1 MVYLA
6 GILYGELIMTNKWF
20 LRRIQI
26 FSKLSDKELEK
37 FLGILSE
44 KTYKD
49 GEIIFH
55 KDDPGSS
62 LFVLKSGLVKISI
75 NDKKGNEYILKIMYP
90 FDFFGEMAL
99 LDGQSRSATV
109 TSLEISTALIIKR
122 EHFISLIEKHPQIAL
137 SIMAVLSRRLRK
149 TDEKIG
155 NLRFADAYGKVAEI
169 ILDIADESGIR
180 NKSGI
185 VLNLKLSRQGLAD
198 FAGVSRETVTRILN
212 EFKKSGCIKM
222 EKGKITILNEAM
234 LRRELI

>member
-62 LFVLKSGLVKISI
+62 LFILKSGLVKISI

>member
-1 MVYLA
+1 
-6 GILYGELIMTNKWF
+6 MTNKWF

-26 FSKLSDKELEK
+26 FSKLSDKELKK

-49 GEIIFH
+49 GEVIFH

-62 LFVLKSGLVKISI
+62 LFILKSGLVKISI

-109 TSLEISTALIIKR
+109 TSLEKSAALIIKR

-137 SIMAVLSRRLRK
+137 SIMTVLSRRLRK

-180 NKSGI
+180 NKSDI
-185 VLNLKLSRQGLAD
+185 VVNLKLNRQGLAD

>member
-1 MVYLA
+1 
-6 GILYGELIMTNKWF
+6 
-20 LRRIQI
+20 
-26 FSKLSDKELEK
+26 
-37 FLGILSE
+37 
-44 KTYKD
+44 
-49 GEIIFH
+49 
-55 KDDPGSS
+55 
-62 LFVLKSGLVKISI
+62 LKSGLVKISI

-109 TSLEISTALIIKR
+109 TSLEKSAALIIKR

-137 SIMAVLSRRLRK
+137 SIMTVLSRRLRK

-180 NKSGI
+180 NKSDI
-185 VLNLKLSRQGLAD
+185 VVNLKLNRQGLAD

>member
-1 MVYLA
+1 
-6 GILYGELIMTNKWF
+6 MTNKWF

-26 FSKLSDKELEK
+26 FSELSDKELKK

-49 GEIIFH
+49 GEVIFH

-62 LFVLKSGLVKISI
+62 LFILKSGLVKISI

-109 TSLEISTALIIKR
+109 TSLEKSAALIIKR

-137 SIMAVLSRRLRK
+137 SIMTVLSRRLRK

-180 NKSGI
+180 NKSDI
-185 VLNLKLSRQGLAD
+185 VVNLKLNRQGLAD

>member
-1 MVYLA
+1 
-6 GILYGELIMTNKWF
+6 MTNKWF

-62 LFVLKSGLVKISI
+62 LFILKSGLVKISI

>member
-1 MVYLA
+1 
-6 GILYGELIMTNKWF
+6 MTNKWF

-62 LFVLKSGLVKISI
+62 LFILKSGLVKISI

-169 ILDIADESGIR
+169 ILDIAGESGIK

-222 EKGKITILNEAM
+222 EKGKIIILNEAM

>member
-1 MVYLA
+1 
-6 GILYGELIMTNKWF
+6 MTNKWF

-62 LFVLKSGLVKISI
+62 LFILKSGLVKISI

-109 TSLEISTALIIKR
+109 TSLEKSTALIIKR